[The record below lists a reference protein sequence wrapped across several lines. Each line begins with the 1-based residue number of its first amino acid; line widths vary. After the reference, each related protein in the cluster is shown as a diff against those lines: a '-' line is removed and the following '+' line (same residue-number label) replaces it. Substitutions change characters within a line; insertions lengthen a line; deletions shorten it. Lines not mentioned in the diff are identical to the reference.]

1 MTAVLSSSSD
11 IKKSA
16 FCHFTYPICA
26 VQCNVLYVYTH
37 THTPTLAH
45 THSQHSRPSLA
56 HSLLTKLL
64 SLDGVSIAQGE
75 AKETTLSSIV
85 HNAKCLEA
93 LSEIKKSA
101 QSPSTEPTSDP
112 TPSETPPTSSQE
124 ALRSLTDI
132 ITEHSMSQ
140 DRPVVTDRPPPLMPY
155 TSLADYLSSF
165 TGQMEVAAS
174 KSNATPA
181 ESATL
186 PGEKA
191 TSSSEAGATQETGTT
206 SSAMATNS
214 PLAPSL
220 ATSYKVSDADTV
232 CSCRCKE
239 GVCENG
245 VDLLRPLASNWPC
258 LVTTILGFYPTE
270 SCDSCTF
277 NSVHT
282 LDSFTSHLLLNC
294 DSETVMVVVDTIVSN
309 MNSVVSSLVC
319 SSDTSLFTDGV
330 EWENAQNLKITKQN
344 LSLIVGRR
352 FVESAVRV
360 LAMNHSRAGNTLSTS
375 QSSRQPDSKLIT

>member
-1 MTAVLSSSSD
+1 MC
-11 IKKSA
+11 SA
-16 FCHFTYPICA
+16 AYS
-26 VQCNVLYVYTH
+26 H
-37 THTPTLAH
+37 THTY
-45 THSQHSRPSLA
+45 THLQHSRPSLA

-64 SLDGVSIAQGE
+64 SLEGVSIAQGE
-75 AKETTLSSIV
+75 ARETTLSSIV

-93 LSEIKKSA
+93 LSEIKKSP
-101 QSPSTEPTSDP
+101 QNSTESTSDP
-112 TPSETPPTSSQE
+112 VPSEAPPTSSQD
-124 ALRSLTDI
+124 ALRNLTDI
-132 ITEHSMSQ
+132 IAEHSVSQ
-140 DRPVVTDRPPPLMPY
+140 DGPVVTDRPPPLMPY

-165 TGQMEVAAS
+165 TGQLEVATC

-191 TSSSEAGATQETGTT
+191 TSSSEAGVTQETGTT
-206 SSAMATNS
+206 SAAMVTNAAMATS
-214 PLAPSL
+214 APLAPSL
-220 ATSYKVSDADTV
+220 TASYKVSDADTV
-232 CSCRCKE
+232 CSCRRKE
-239 GVCENG
+239 GMCENG
-245 VDLLRPLASNWPC
+245 VDLLKPLASNWPC

-270 SCDSCTF
+270 SCDSCRL

-309 MNSVVSSLVC
+309 MNSVVSSLVG
-319 SSDTSLFTDGV
+319 SSDTSLFTDGI
-330 EWENAQNLKITKQN
+330 EWEDAQNLKITKQN
-344 LSLIVGRR
+344 VSLIVGRR

-375 QSSRQPDSKLIT
+375 QSSRQPDSKWIM